1 MITGEVSRRAEARFR
16 PLRIGLALAVW
27 VTAAPAC
34 DFAETNL
41 GPNESFRGQGNA
53 PPAPPRGA
61 MSSEAAP
68 AEALSGER
76 LSSSATSKETLSGER
91 LSSSAT
97 SKETLSGEP
106 VSGERLSSN
115 SMSGEPLSSGSMSG
129 EPVSTDLLSSGMS
142 AEPVSGE
149 NASAVSGA
157 GAEPVSGENASA
169 VSGAGADD
177 PRNGAGAGDPANSA
191 PGATDPIEVTPAG
204 TATHA
209 ASPRTPSLFLSY
221 PTCLPSC
228 TAADRPALMADRRM
242 EDKVVVAIEG
252 SKKTLDFATFTFTR
266 PRILSALV
274 DAAERG
280 VRVRGLVDRVSL
292 KAVGKACTSA
302 GCVFEAP
309 FNTPEFLAMSPRARF
324 DWAEKT
330 RSWPAGASAA
340 EKLAIVLFRSATGS
354 FVKPPPGAHRLM
366 HDKFVLADGDVLV
379 NGTPNFSSTGL
390 AINLETLETATSQSD
405 PEMVS
410 AFACAFEAIQTGD
423 PQLIVRRL
431 PGCQTKRVFFTPM
444 PALRGPL
451 VEILKRVNEAKERI
465 DIAMHHFTSPE
476 ITSAL
481 VMAAARGVKVRMVFD
496 DDDCV
501 ARFPGE
507 LRTLAKAGAELRYLP
522 TSCDLFQLQ
531 HDKFGVFD
539 GARAISG
546 PANWTK
552 AGIVTNY
559 ENFVV
564 YEDAAYVGAFS
575 ALFERVWKISRP
587 REVCGCNPGQA
598 ECRQRFCL
606 DREWPN

>member
-27 VTAAPAC
+27 VTAAPGC

-53 PPAPPRGA
+53 PPAPARGA

-68 AEALSGER
+68 RERVSGVAVPGER
-76 LSSSATSKETLSGER
+76 MSSSSMSGVAVPGER
-91 LSSSAT
+91 V
-97 SKETLSGEP
+97 SGVA
-106 VSGERLSSN
+106 VSGERMSS
-115 SMSGEPLSSGSMSG
+115 SSMSG

-157 GAEPVSGENASA
+157 GA
-169 VSGAGADD
+169 DD
-177 PRNGAGAGDPANSA
+177 PPNGAGGDDPPSGA

-204 TATHA
+204 TVTQAG
-209 ASPRTPSLFLSY
+209 SPRTPSLFLSY

-242 EDKVVVAIEG
+242 EDKVVVAIDG